1 MEPVT
6 VSQRLQYALKVQGG
20 EMTVDQVAK
29 LSKRSPN
36 AVYALI
42 TNVDNLKRLVE
53 AGFGGTTSTRHIPG
67 ARAVEMS
74 LSQKPAKRSTPVR
87 NHRPLPSDVLGVM
100 DWLRSCPP
108 RSVTTNPLVVVMEA
122 DIADFKNKT
131 IQAKKSGRSGSLNND
146 LANRNTWNEQL
157 AREVQEHEV
166 VEAIE
171 VNNNSIDAAHAV
183 DNVYGGALD
192 VEALTRFT
200 KVTANV
206 YKDNEFATGRNV
218 CAQPR
223 IRPNRQCDCWTLNN
237 RYGLPQCDSLAC
249 VNVRENQGFN
259 NATREAS
266 VEPIAS
272 RFGVGLR
279 AANGLSPGT
288 FIMEYVGEVI
298 DNIECDTRLK
308 TMIEVSSKR
317 FIDATKFGNFSRFIN
332 HSCDPNASFEMW
344 NKDGEMRAAIIAVH
358 EIAPHEEITID
369 YNWWDSAI
377 DFKCMCGTSVCKDNA
392 SSNES

>member
-1 MEPVT
+1 M
-6 VSQRLQYALKVQGG
+6 R
-20 EMTVDQVAK
+20 
-29 LSKRSPN
+29 
-36 AVYALI
+36 
-42 TNVDNLKRLVE
+42 LKRLVE

-87 NHRPLPSDVLGVM
+87 NHRPLPSDVLDVM

-108 RSVTTNPLVVVMEA
+108 RSVTTNQLVEVMEA

-131 IQAKKSGRSGSLNND
+131 IQAKKKWALRKVKESCLNDRMAASLNND

-157 AREVQEHEV
+157 AREVQQHEV

-192 VEALTRFT
+192 VEALTGFT

-249 VNVRENQGFN
+249 VNVREYVVCPDGCYSRQLCRNQGFN

-308 TMIEVSSKR
+308 TMIEEGATSFYFMKVSSKR

-377 DFKCMCGTSVCKDNA
+377 DFNA
-392 SSNES
+392 CAEPACARTTPVATKARHK